1 MSKPIINR
9 HLTKSKL
16 DKIFLIIIFYC
27 FQARLQYKMCI
38 LHIFNITYNMIL
50 QQHKIVFGGT
60 MGAGKSAAIKTLSE
74 IGVVSTEAVNT
85 DTQTHQKALT
95 TVGIDYGEISLDD
108 GTKIGLYGTPGQNRF
123 DFMWS
128 IICNGAIGIALL
140 IDHSSTER
148 IKDLEFYLNAFE
160 NFGSNIV
167 IGITHL
173 DLIDD
178 QKLKIYRDWMSI
190 HKKQYPLFAI
200 DARHKDDVLLMIET
214 LIVKLEIQ
222 LENVG

>member
-1 MSKPIINR
+1 
-9 HLTKSKL
+9 
-16 DKIFLIIIFYC
+16 
-27 FQARLQYKMCI
+27 
-38 LHIFNITYNMIL
+38 MIL

>member
-9 HLTKSKL
+9 YLTKSKL